1 MRLAR
6 TRKLRLA
13 VGEEGV
19 LIFAGAEERRF
30 DWPDEAVADPVED
43 VVGEIR
49 ALIGGPGRARASVVL
64 LPPLVDV
71 RRVELPA
78 LRSREVTAVLENHAS
93 RYFPRRLTDVATGW
107 VPLKDEGDGTVV
119 MAAAAEAE
127 PVSLLLDALEREGHM
142 VVGPVPAHVAWV
154 RAAKREASFRGE
166 VGGSVCVGGGRGWVI
181 LELRRDRLVRTTWF
195 APKDLSVL
203 ADRLRGEMR
212 NGASVV
218 VVGEGAS
225 ADDLSDALRVG
236 TPREPIRLLE
246 DPVRLAARFAASSR
260 RLTVLPHHVRER
272 RAGRRRRAQIVR
284 FVAAGLLLLIAAG
297 LNSWRL
303 SRELM
308 EVRASRARHA
318 AEVQRILAIRDEIAA
333 VDRWLKDARQ
343 HVAGSVE
350 WSEWLIR
357 VAEALPAGTHLDRI
371 AGRSGELEISG
382 SAPSSADVLSAIQ
395 AVPGVIAVD
404 LTRPVRRVQGLAGS
418 SEDQFSFVVRLPEPS
433 VP

>member
-6 TRKLRLA
+6 TRQVRLA

-19 LIFAGAEERRF
+19 RIFEGDEEGRF
-30 DWPDEAVADPVED
+30 DWPDEDAPDSGEHVI
-43 VVGEIR
+43 GEIR
-49 ALIGGPGRARASVVL
+49 ALIGGSGRARASVVL

-78 LRSREVTAVLENHAS
+78 LRSPEVTAVLENHTS

-107 VPLKDEGDGTVV
+107 VPLKDDGDGRLVL
-119 MAAAAEAE
+119 AAAAEAE
-127 PVSLLLDALEREGHM
+127 PVSLLLDALEREGHT
-142 VVGPVPAHVAWV
+142 VSGPVPAHVGWV

-166 VGGSVCVGGGRGWVI
+166 VGGSVCVESGRGWVI

-195 APKDLSVL
+195 APKDLPVL
-203 ADRLRGEMR
+203 ADRLCGEMR
-212 NGASVV
+212 NGAPVV

-225 ADDLSDALRVG
+225 AEELSDALRVG

-246 DPVRLAARFAASSR
+246 DPVRLAGRFAASSR
-260 RLTVLPHHVRER
+260 RLTVLPRHVRER
-272 RAGRRRRAQIVR
+272 RAKRRRRAQVAR

-297 LNSWRL
+297 LDSWRL
-303 SRELM
+303 SRELT

-318 AEVQRILAIRDEIAA
+318 AEVQRILSIRDEIAA
-333 VDRWLKDARQ
+333 VDRWLEDARQ
-343 HVAGSVE
+343 HVVGSVD
-350 WSEWLIR
+350 WSGWLVS
-357 VAEALPAGTHLDRI
+357 VAEALPAGAHLDRI

-404 LTRPVRRVQGLAGS
+404 LPRPVRRVQGPAGS
-418 SEDQFSFVVRLPEPS
+418 SEDQFSFVARLSEPS